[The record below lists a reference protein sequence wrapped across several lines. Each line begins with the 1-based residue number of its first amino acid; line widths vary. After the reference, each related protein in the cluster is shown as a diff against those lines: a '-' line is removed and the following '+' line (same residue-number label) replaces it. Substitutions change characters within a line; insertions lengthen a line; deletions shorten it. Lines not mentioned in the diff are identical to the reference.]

1 MIGSPPGVRAP
12 MRGVVYPPAGILEK
26 YRQSGALTGET
37 LVETLRASFE
47 EHAGR
52 VAVSE
57 GDAVYTYRELDEIT
71 DRAGGAY
78 LRLGLR
84 PLDRVLFQVPNSA
97 ELLFALV
104 GALKAGLIP
113 VSTLVP
119 HRKLEIG
126 YIGQHVE
133 AKAHVVQGGD
143 PKFDMTGFALDMRA
157 EFPSLVHTI
166 VVGGAGTQP
175 RSPALSF
182 AELIGAEDRDAA
194 RAQIA
199 QIERDPYQVVWFQL
213 SGGTTGVPKIIPR
226 FQNEYLATSRA
237 IFAFH
242 GLDESTVTYTG
253 MPFVH
258 NAPAIVCWLP
268 TLLAGGEVAASPTHE
283 IPALLRLFAERKPNW
298 MLVPH
303 VITLRLAEA
312 GAFGGG
318 SFAAAKGFTVMGGAL
333 EMAELTGAPAYP
345 IYGMSEGIAMYGR
358 RGDSPEVLAQTVG
371 RPVWPHDDLRILE
384 PDTEDDVPFGDVGEL
399 AIAGPCVLHGYYDA
413 PERNAEAFTK
423 SGHYRTGDLMR
434 FRTIGDERYLVF
446 EGRIKDVVDRG
457 AEKINCQ
464 EIEIAAC
471 GHPKIGAIAV
481 VGMPDPK
488 FGERVCAFVVPRPDA
503 GAVSVAE
510 LGAYLETVGLAK
522 FKWPERIEIVADFP
536 MTASNKPS
544 KPALREL
551 IGKILQS
558 EHSEKETS

>member
-12 MRGVVYPPAGILEK
+12 LRGVVYPPAGALAK
-26 YRQSGALTGET
+26 YRQSGALTDET
-37 LVETLRASFE
+37 LVEALIASFE
-47 EHAGR
+47 RHADR
-52 VAVSE
+52 IAVSE
-57 GDAVYTYRELDEIT
+57 GDAVYTYRQLDDIT
-71 DRAGGAY
+71 DRAAGAY

-97 ELLFALV
+97 ELLFALI

-113 VSTLVP
+113 ISTLVP

-126 YIGQHVE
+126 YIGAHAE
-133 AKAHVVQGGD
+133 AKAHVVHGDD
-143 PKFDMTGFALDMRA
+143 PKFDMPGFALEMRA
-157 EFPSLVHTI
+157 EIPTLAHTI
-166 VVGGAGTQP
+166 VVRSGAAAP
-175 RSPALSF
+175 RAPALSF
-182 AELIGAEDRDAA
+182 SELIAAADRDAA
-194 RAQIA
+194 RAEIA
-199 QIERDPYQVVWFQL
+199 KIERDPYQVAWFQL

-242 GLDESTVTYTG
+242 ELDETTVTYSG

-268 TLLAGGEVAASPTHE
+268 ALLAGGEVAAAPTHDV
-283 IPALLRLFAERKPNW
+283 PSLLRLFAARKPTW

-312 GAFGGG
+312 GAFAGG
-318 SFAAAKGFTVMGGAL
+318 SFAHAKGFTVMEGAL
-333 EMAELTGAPAYP
+333 EMAELTGAPSYP
-345 IYGMSEGIAMYGR
+345 IYGMAEGIAMYGR
-358 RGDSPEVLAQTVG
+358 RGDPPEILSQTVG

-384 PDTEDDVPFGDVGEL
+384 PDSEKDVPYGEVGEL

-413 PERNAEAFTK
+413 PERNAEAFTA

-434 FRTIGDERYLVF
+434 FRTIDGERYLVF
-446 EGRIKDVVDRG
+446 AGRIKDVVDRG

-464 EIEIAAC
+464 EVEIAAC

-488 FGERVCAFVVPRPDA
+488 LGERACAFVVPRPDA

-522 FKWPERIEIVADFP
+522 YKWPERVEIVADFP

-551 IGKILQS
+551 IAKILAAERSQNG
-558 EHSEKETS
+558 TT